1 MKICNILLVLLA
13 DMADLRVTW
22 SQTPMRRVDNNLES
36 RLPTA
41 DPAKTDTWYSWVRFF
56 FHFTN
61 GTQKNR
67 LNELVLLCIQNICE
81 HWRVWNY
88 PQAITGLTWKK
99 QVQMPREHSNST
111 S

>member
-41 DPAKTDTWYSWVRFF
+41 DPAKTDT
-56 FHFTN
+56 
-61 GTQKNR
+61 
-67 LNELVLLCIQNICE
+67 
-81 HWRVWNY
+81 
-88 PQAITGLTWKK
+88 
-99 QVQMPREHSNST
+99 
-111 S
+111 

>member
-1 MKICNILLVLLA
+1 MKICNILLVLVA
-13 DMADLRVTW
+13 DMADLSVTW
-22 SQTPMRRVDNNLES
+22 SQTPMRRVDNNSAHGWS
-36 RLPTA
+36 RQN
-41 DPAKTDTWYSWVRFF
+41 WYLILLSPFF
-56 FHFTN
+56 FHFKN

-99 QVQMPREHSNST
+99 QIQMPR
-111 S
+111 